1 MNKNWKRL
9 VLALIVLAMSLAG
22 MAACTA
28 PLATEQPGIEEETPV
43 EDTSGSQ
50 LPEGHP
56 MPLPGRPLPDK
67 QPPNAQN
74 SEADQLYS
82 ELVERYYALVSDPY
96 GFVDI
101 AEYGEFGVIE
111 SARAMEDNALDGLG
125 YTIQDLSGDG
135 IPELVVGTLPEYGG
149 QINAVYTLVDGQPQ
163 FVFEG
168 WYRSSYFYLGDGRF
182 FYYGSSSASETCQGS
197 FSLSRDGTTLNCE
210 DFYFTHAAEEDYS
223 DLKVY
228 HNTTGS
234 WDIAE
239 SQESDMSLEG
249 FQAYEPSY
257 EDLPLTSFAD
267 YAAERGP
274 ETPVQV
280 HWAELWLHGITDYEE
295 FVADDGEYATDV
307 LFTAKRTITDFEL
320 MRLTIREIYDDGT
333 VSYASEPIYSL
344 DRLTPER
351 PLVVRMTFPGDTP
364 TCGISYVDKSGDG
377 MTHHLTVEISGEDG
391 TLQLQEIY

>member
-1 MNKNWKRL
+1 
-9 VLALIVLAMSLAG
+9 
-22 MAACTA
+22 
-28 PLATEQPGIEEETPV
+28 
-43 EDTSGSQ
+43 
-50 LPEGHP
+50 
-56 MPLPGRPLPDK
+56 MPLPSKPLPDK
-67 QPPNAQN
+67 QPSNAQN

-82 ELVERYYALVSDPY
+82 ELVERYYTLVSDPY

-111 SARAMEDNALDGLG
+111 SARAMEGNALDGLG
-125 YTIQDLSGDG
+125 YIIEDLSGDG

-168 WYRSSYFYLGDGRF
+168 WYRSSYSYLGDGRF
-182 FYYGSSSASETCQGS
+182 YYYGSSSASETGQGF
-197 FSLSRDGTTLNCE
+197 FSLSKDGTTLNCE

-228 HNTTGS
+228 YNTTGR
-234 WDIAE
+234 WDIVE
-239 SQESDMSLEG
+239 SQESDMSLEE

-257 EDLPLTSFAD
+257 KDLPLTSFAD
-267 YAAERGP
+267 HAAERGP
-274 ETPVQV
+274 EAPVQV
-280 HWAELWLHGITDYEE
+280 HWAELWLQGITDYEE

-307 LFTAKRTITDFEL
+307 LFTAKRTVTDFEL
-320 MRLTIREIYDDGT
+320 MRLTIREIYEDGT

-344 DRLTPER
+344 NRLTPER

-364 TCGISYVDKSGDG
+364 TYGISYVDESGDG
-377 MTHHLTVEISGEDG
+377 MTHHLTVEVSGKDG
-391 TLQLQEIY
+391 TLLLRETD